1 MPQAGGNLAEG
12 RIDIAMRVLALT
24 PSRRGS
30 SPGQRSSIELWD
42 KVLAREGIAVEYAP
56 FETDRLAEV
65 LLQRGHIL
73 VKAREMLRAYWR
85 RLRLVRH
92 IGNFDAVF
100 VYREAA
106 LIGPAFLERLV
117 VAAGKPLIYQLD
129 DPLYIPY
136 VSPSN
141 GLFSYLK
148 CFGKVATI
156 CRLSRV
162 VIVNSRHHL
171 EYAERHA
178 KDVRVIP
185 SVVDGEVYAR
195 AEAGKRGLVPHGVCV
210 GWSGSTSSAP
220 NLRLVEGPLRRLRE
234 RIDCR
239 LHFIGVGESDLP
251 DVGGTRQPWR
261 AETEVEDLGQLD
273 IGLVPVLDTPWNRR
287 KFYMKVVQYMALGI
301 VPVATPL
308 GSNPEVIAHGRN
320 GFLADSA
327 EDWLRFL
334 ETLATD
340 TELRTRMA
348 REAVREAHSRYTL
361 EANEARIVAAFRSAL
376 AERSARPD
384 DPGSSRAPGGS
395 GS

>member
-1 MPQAGGNLAEG
+1 MVAPGKEAAET
-12 RIDIAMRVLALT
+12 AMRVLALT
-24 PSRRGS
+24 PSRPGS

-65 LLQRGHIL
+65 LPQRGYML

-100 VYREAA
+100 IYREAA

-117 VAAGKPLIYQLD
+117 AASGKPLIYQLD
-129 DPLYIPY
+129 DPLYVPY
-136 VSPSN
+136 VSPTNSV
-141 GLFSYLK
+141 LSYLK

-162 VIVNSRHHL
+162 VIVNSSHHR

-178 KDVRVIP
+178 QDVRVIP
-185 SVVDGEVYAR
+185 SVVDGKVYTR
-195 AEAGKRGLVPHGVCV
+195 ADAGRRLEPHRVCV
-210 GWSGSTSSAP
+210 GWSGSTSSAS
-220 NLRLVEGPLRRLRE
+220 NLRLVEEPLRRLRE
-234 RIDCR
+234 RTGCR
-239 LHFIGVGESDLP
+239 LHFIGARGSDLP
-251 DVGGTRQPWR
+251 DIGGTCQPWR

-340 TELRTRMA
+340 AELRARMA
-348 REAVREAHSRYTL
+348 QEAVRTAHSRYTL
-361 EANEARIVAAFRSAL
+361 EANHAEIVGAFRSAL
-376 AERSARPD
+376 AAQSARPN
-384 DPGSSRAPGGS
+384 DPDSSCTPGGS
-395 GS
+395 GW

>member
-1 MPQAGGNLAEG
+1 M
-12 RIDIAMRVLALT
+12 
-24 PSRRGS
+24 
-30 SPGQRSSIELWD
+30 
-42 KVLAREGIAVEYAP
+42 
-56 FETDRLAEV
+56 
-65 LLQRGHIL
+65 
-73 VKAREMLRAYWR
+73 
-85 RLRLVRH
+85 RH
-92 IGNFDAVF
+92 IGDFDAVF

-106 LIGPAFLERLV
+106 LIGPAFLERV
-117 VAAGKPLIYQLD
+117 VAALGKPIIYQLD
-129 DPLYIPY
+129 DPLYVPY
-136 VSPSN
+136 VSPTN
-141 GLFSYLK
+141 GLLSYLK

-162 VIVNSRHHL
+162 VIVNSSHHR
-171 EYAERHA
+171 EYAERYA
-178 KDVRVIP
+178 QDVRVVP
-185 SVVDGEVYAR
+185 SVVDGQAYTR
-195 AEAGKRGLVPHGVCV
+195 TDAGRRLVPHEVCV

-239 LHFIGVGESDLP
+239 LHFIGARESDLP
-251 DVGGTRQPWR
+251 DVGATRKPWR

-308 GSNPEVIAHGRN
+308 GSNLEVIAHGRN

-334 ETLATD
+334 EMLATD

-348 REAVREAHSRYTL
+348 REAVRTAHSRYTL
-361 EANEARIVAAFRSAL
+361 EANKAQIVAAFRSVLMAPKDL
-376 AERSARPD
+376 RP
-384 DPGSSRAPGGS
+384 
-395 GS
+395 